1 MGTAKSKATGKAKR
15 LDGSGFK
22 LPTKPASKPAV
33 NEERAAAF
41 VAAVEAP
48 PPPPAPPPA
57 APAPPPAGASRLR
70 RAERGERLAIY
81 LPPELATALRVR
93 CAHDHRS
100 ASDAVTEAVRAWLE
114 A

>member
-41 VAAVEAP
+41 VAAVE
-48 PPPPAPPPA
+48 